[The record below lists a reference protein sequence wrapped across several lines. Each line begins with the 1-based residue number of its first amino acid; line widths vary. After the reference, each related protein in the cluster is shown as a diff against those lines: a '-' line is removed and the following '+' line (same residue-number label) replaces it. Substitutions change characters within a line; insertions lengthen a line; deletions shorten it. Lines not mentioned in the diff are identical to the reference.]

1 MKAWQKA
8 ALAIGAAGAVGAAGA
23 MIYLHRGYERL
34 LPVEP
39 NDVVLDVGAGGPS
52 VPGLPLGCFTV
63 SAAEKVGQ
71 KGLVISVEPCPK
83 NAADLGEKVARAR
96 LNNVI
101 IIQKAAWNR
110 KTSLPFHIAPSSSSH
125 TLMAHHEAEYIHGVT
140 FPGLGARLARLYM
153 SIGKPTVE
161 TVMVEADTLD
171 NIVSDLGIGRVDF
184 IKMDIEG
191 AEVEALMGAEQII
204 GMARKVVVAAYHTN
218 RQDISPTHPW
228 VSEFLQAR
236 GFQTHTTYPGLV
248 HAWATSPVKNIGKN
262 IGDTFISR

>member
-1 MKAWQKA
+1 M
-8 ALAIGAAGAVGAAGA
+8 VGTVV
-23 MIYLHRGYERL
+23 YLHRGYERL
-34 LPVEP
+34 LHVEP

-52 VPGLPLGCFTV
+52 VPILPLGCFTV
-63 SAAEKVGQ
+63 SAAKKVGQ
-71 KGLVISVEPCPK
+71 GGLVISVEPCPK
-83 NAADLGEKVARAR
+83 NAADLGEKVARAGS
-96 LNNVI
+96 NNVI

-110 KTSLPFHIAPSSSSH
+110 KTSLPFHISPSSSSH
-125 TLMAHHEAEYIHGVT
+125 TLI
-140 FPGLGARLARLYM
+140 
-153 SIGKPTVE
+153 IGKPTVE
-161 TVMVEADTLD
+161 TVTVEADTLD

-248 HAWATSPVKNIGKN
+248 HAWATPVKNLGNIGKN
-262 IGDTFISR
+262 IGDTFIRR